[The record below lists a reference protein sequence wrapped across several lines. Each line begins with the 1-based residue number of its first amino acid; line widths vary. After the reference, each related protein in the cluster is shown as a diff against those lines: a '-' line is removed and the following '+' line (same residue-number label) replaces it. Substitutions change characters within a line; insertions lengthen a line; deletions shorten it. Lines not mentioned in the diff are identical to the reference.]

1 MTARTGPAAKVAPA
15 ADLRGSVERVV
26 RSDNCSGCGAC
37 ARLSTSIS
45 MELDSEGFIRP
56 TFQGDDRPDDP
67 SAARTFA
74 RICPGVAV
82 TSAATAAIPDHDTLG
97 PAVSAWTAWAVDPG
111 YRFAGSSAG
120 VLSALSSWLLEVGEA
135 TSVIGAA
142 MSADSP
148 RRTVPLELRSKADV
162 LSASGSRYAPV
173 ANASLFDARR
183 ADHAFVG
190 KPCEVYAARQLIGM
204 TTDAAPVLLSF
215 FCAGVPSQFATDELV
230 STMAADQDRVVSVRY
245 RGNGW
250 PGSFVVRDAGGGIQ
264 STSYEDSWGNHLGGR
279 LQERCK
285 ICPDGT
291 GGHADI
297 AVGDYWH
304 ADSSGFPLFDDADGL
319 SVAIARTERGHR
331 LLMRARDAGVLGLEP
346 VELDAVA
353 AVQPLQVKRRRT
365 LLGRLAGRR
374 LAGRAIPRY
383 RGFRLLRLA
392 VLSPKNSAAAAKGT
406 FARTRKRKT
415 ALTGQ

>member
-1 MTARTGPAAKVAPA
+1 MTTKAGAGATVAPG

-45 MELDSEGFIRP
+45 MELDAEGFIRP
-56 TFQGDDRPDDP
+56 IFPLDDRPDDP
-67 SAARTFA
+67 TASRTFA
-74 RICPGVAV
+74 QICPGVAV
-82 TSAATAAIPDHDTLG
+82 TSPATAAIPDHETLG
-97 PAVSAWTAWAVDPG
+97 PAVSAWTAWAVDPE

-120 VLSALSSWLLEVGEA
+120 VLSALSSFLMRTGEA
-135 TSVIGAA
+135 TSVVGAA

-148 RRTVPLELRSKADV
+148 RRTVPLELRTKADV

-173 ANASLFDARR
+173 ANASLFDPAR
-183 ADHAFVG
+183 ADRAFVG
-190 KPCEVYAARQLIGM
+190 KPCEVYAARKLCEETSG
-204 TTDAAPVLLSF
+204 ASPVLLSF
-215 FCAGVPSQFATDELV
+215 FCAGVPSQFATDDLV
-230 STMAADQDRVVSVRY
+230 AAIAADRGNVASVRY

-250 PGSFVVRDAGGGIQ
+250 PGSFVVRDAGGATR
-264 STSYEDSWGNHLGGR
+264 STSYEDSWGNHLGRR

-304 ADSSGFPLFDDADGL
+304 ADASGFPLFDDADGL
-319 SVAIARTERGHR
+319 SVAIARTARGHR
-331 LLMRARDAGVLGLEP
+331 LLMSARDAGVLGLEP
-346 VELDAVA
+346 VDLDAVA

-374 LAGRAIPRY
+374 LAGRAVPRY
-383 RGFRLLRLA
+383 SGFRLLRLA
-392 VLSPKNSAAAAKGT
+392 VSSPGDSVRAARGT
-406 FARTRKRKT
+406 FSRTRRRRQKVAT
-415 ALTGQ
+415 